1 MKKKSLLCILLAL
14 AMVLA
19 LAACG
24 NGANNGNAANAG
36 DDATA
41 GEETSNGEDAANS
54 GDAAETTADGAV
66 FKIGGTGPLTGGA
79 AIYGNAVKNGA
90 QMAADEINAA
100 GGVNGYLLDVRYED
114 DTHDPEKAVNAYNVL
129 KDWGMQISMGS
140 VTSKPGEATS
150 AENFADRIFALTPSA
165 SSVAT
170 VEGKDNVFQMCFTD
184 PNQGTA
190 SAQYIS
196 EQKLGTKIAVIYNNS
211 DAYSTGIYTKF
222 AKEAEELGLEIVSAT
237 TFTDDTATDFSVQLN
252 DAKNAGAD
260 LLFLPIYYTPAS
272 LILQQA
278 DSMGYAPKFFGVD
291 GMDGILDMEGFDT
304 SLAEGVMLLTPFSAD
319 ADDAATQNFVAKYQ
333 EKYGETPN
341 QFAADTY
348 DCVYMIYNA
357 LQTAGVSAD
366 MSNEDI
372 CDALIGVVTSGDFS
386 FNGLTGDKM
395 TWSDSGEVSKDPKG
409 MVIQNGAYVGME

>member
-24 NGANNGNAANAG
+24 GGTGNAGEDAANAG
-36 DDATA
+36 D
-41 GEETSNGEDAANS
+41 S
-54 GDAAETTADGAV
+54 GETTADGAA

-90 QMAADEINAA
+90 QIAADEINDA

-184 PNQGTA
+184 PGQGA
-190 SAQYIS
+190 KSAEYIS
-196 EQKLGTKIAVIYNNS
+196 TQGLGEKIAVIWKN
-211 DAYSTGIYTKF
+211 DDVYSKGIRDTF
-222 AKEAEELGLEIVSAT
+222 MEEAGARGLEVVSET
-237 TFTDDTATDFSVQLN
+237 TFNDANSTDFSVQIA
-252 DAKNAGAD
+252 DAQDKGAD
-260 LLFLPIYYTPAS
+260 LVFLPMYYEPAA
-272 LILQQA
+272 LIFTQA
-278 DSMGYAPKFFGVD
+278 SAAGYAPKWFGVD
-291 GMDGILDMEGFDT
+291 GMDGILTLNGFDPA
-304 SLAEGVMLLTPFSAD
+304 LAEGVMLPPSTP
-319 ADDAATQNFVAKYQ
+319 TRR
-333 EKYGETPN
+333 T
-341 QFAADTY
+341 
-348 DCVYMIYNA
+348 I
-357 LQTAGVSAD
+357 
-366 MSNEDI
+366 
-372 CDALIGVVTSGDFS
+372 
-386 FNGLTGDKM
+386 
-395 TWSDSGEVSKDPKG
+395 
-409 MVIQNGAYVGME
+409 